1 MRYRHLLLVPLLA
14 GMAPALLGSV
24 RPAAAAGHAV
34 ATRAQSGAIAV
45 DPSLGVTY
53 LAQPVS
59 STVFV
64 LSSKDSS
71 LLGLLA
77 VPPSPA
83 GLAVDSR
90 LHLLYVSSDTTG
102 VITVFNE
109 KTRRVVRAMAIGG
122 HPSGLSLINKGR
134 ALLVT
139 DSASGT
145 IQAVP
150 LGLHDG
156 PPIELL
162 NVGPGADATAM
173 LSPGSAPAGTR
184 VLTWGRG
191 FAPGEAVEVYWG
203 LKPLVRAR
211 ADSAGMVTTHFIV
224 PRHGHLG
231 QQLIV
236 LIGRH
241 TTHSESTLLTV
252 IKVPPPPKRMP
263 VKPVAPKPLLQRLL
277 GPKLIL
283 VVPTAVAV
291 GPLKKLAGP
300 KSSLGIPAFELEVA
314 VALVCLVLIIRMRR
328 RRRKKAATVD
338 GSPRGRGKSGPP
350 RALKGAA

>member
-1 MRYRHLLLVPLLA
+1 MRYRHLLFVPLLA
-14 GMAPALLGSV
+14 ALAPMLLGSA
-24 RPAAAAGHAV
+24 RPAEAAGHVGAG
-34 ATRAQSGAIAV
+34 RAQSGAIAL

-53 LAQPVS
+53 LAQPVF
-59 STVFV
+59 STVLV
-64 LSSKDSS
+64 LASRNSA
-71 LLGLLA
+71 LLGVLK

-90 LHLLYVSSDTTG
+90 LHLLYVSSDSAG

-109 KTRRVVRAMAIGG
+109 KTLRVAKTLPIGG
-122 HPSGLSLINKGR
+122 RPSGLSLMNKGR
-134 ALLVT
+134 DLLVT

-145 IQAVP
+145 IQEVP
-150 LGLHDG
+150 VGSKGG
-156 PPIELL
+156 PPIQLL
-162 NVGPGADATAM
+162 NVGPGADAGAM
-173 LSPGSAPAGTR
+173 LAPAAAPTAR
-184 VLTWGRG
+184 RILVWGRG

-203 LKPLVRAR
+203 LKPLVRTA
-211 ADSAGMVTTHFIV
+211 ADQAGMVMTHFIV
-224 PRHGHLG
+224 PPRAPLG
-231 QQLIV
+231 RQLIV

-252 IKVPPPPKRMP
+252 IKTPPPPKRVP

-277 GPKLIL
+277 TPKLIL
-283 VVPTAVAV
+283 VVPTAIAV

-300 KSSLGIPAFELEVA
+300 KSSLGISAFELEAA
-314 VALVCLVLIIRMRR
+314 VALVCLVLIMRMRR

>member
-1 MRYRHLLLVPLLA
+1 
-14 GMAPALLGSV
+14 
-24 RPAAAAGHAV
+24 
-34 ATRAQSGAIAV
+34 
-45 DPSLGVTY
+45 PSLGVTY
-53 LAQPVS
+53 LAQPIS

-64 LSSKDSS
+64 LSSKDSA
-71 LLGLLA
+71 LLGVLK
-77 VPPSPA
+77 VPPNPA

-90 LHLLYVSSDTTG
+90 LHLLYVSSDPAG
-102 VITVFNE
+102 VITVFDE
-109 KTRRVVRAMAIGG
+109 KTRHIARTMSIGG
-122 HPSGLSLINKGR
+122 HPSGLSLMNKGR

-139 DSASGT
+139 DSISGT
-145 IQAVP
+145 IQELP
-150 LGLHDG
+150 LGPHGG

-162 NVGPGADATAM
+162 DVGPGADATAM
-173 LSPGSAPAGTR
+173 LSPVSAPDAAR
-184 VLTWGRG
+184 ILVWGRG

-203 LKPLVRAR
+203 LKPLVRAH
-211 ADSAGMVTTHFIV
+211 ADGAGMVMTHFIV
-224 PRHGHLG
+224 PRRGHLG

-252 IKVPPPPKRMP
+252 IKTPPPPKRVP
-263 VKPVAPKPLLQRLL
+263 VKPIAPKPLLQRLL
-277 GPKLIL
+277 GPKLML
-283 VVPTAVAV
+283 VVPTAVAL

-300 KSSLGIPAFELEVA
+300 KSSLGISAFELEAA
-314 VALVCLVLIIRMRR
+314 VAMVCLVLIMRMRR